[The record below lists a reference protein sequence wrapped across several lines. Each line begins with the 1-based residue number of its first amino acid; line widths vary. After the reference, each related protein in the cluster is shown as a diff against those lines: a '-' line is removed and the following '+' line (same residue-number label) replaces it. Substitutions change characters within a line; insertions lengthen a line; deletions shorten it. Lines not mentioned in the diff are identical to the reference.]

1 MGRLKEKGPVTYS
14 PKIRDFPSG
23 ERPRER
29 LREGGPGSLND
40 AELLAILLRV
50 GVPSEN
56 VVRLAERLLHT
67 FGGFSGLARASF
79 SELCCQHG
87 IGEAKASQIKAA
99 TEVGSRLLK
108 EKLDDRKVV
117 RSPKDVE
124 DVLRLRMAYQEEE
137 RLTVVLLDTKNRVVD
152 MPEVYKGSVN
162 TSLVR
167 VGEIFREAV
176 RQNCAALVVA
186 HNHPSGDPTPSP
198 EDVRL
203 TELIV
208 EAGRLLDIEVLDHLV
223 IGQERAISLKERGLG
238 FK

>member
-1 MGRLKEKGPVTYS
+1 M
-14 PKIRDFPSG
+14 RDVPSS

-29 LREGGPGSLND
+29 LRDQGPDSLND

-50 GVPSEN
+50 GSQSEN
-56 VVRLAERLLHT
+56 VVRLAERLLHE

-79 SELCCQHG
+79 TDLCSKYG
-87 IGEAKASQIKAA
+87 MGEAKVAQVKAA
-99 TEVGSRLLK
+99 MEVGSRLLE
-108 EKLDDRKVV
+108 EKLEERKTL
-117 RSPKDVE
+117 RSPQDVA
-124 DVLRLRMAYQEEE
+124 DLLRLRMGYEQEE
-137 RLTVVLLDTKNRVVD
+137 RLRVVLLDTKNQVVD
-152 MPEVYKGSVN
+152 MREVYKGSVN

-167 VGEIFREAV
+167 VAEIFRDAV
-176 RQNCAALVVA
+176 RQNCPALVVA

-208 EAGRLLDIEVLDHLV
+208 EAGKILDIEVLDHLV
-223 IGQERAISLKERGLG
+223 IGQKGFVSLKERGLG